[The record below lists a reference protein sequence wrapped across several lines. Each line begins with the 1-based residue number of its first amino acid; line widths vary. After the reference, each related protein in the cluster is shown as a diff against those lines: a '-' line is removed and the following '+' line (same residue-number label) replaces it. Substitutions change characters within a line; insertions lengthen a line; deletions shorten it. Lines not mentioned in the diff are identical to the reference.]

1 MGSTQPGSIEPLV
14 SIIIR
19 TKNEERWISSCL
31 KSVFRQV
38 YRNFEIILVDNMST
52 DQTVS
57 KAREYPLTLVKI
69 EKFTP
74 GKAINDGIRASRG
87 EYLVILSGH
96 CVPANEHWLGN
107 LVRNLEDP
115 EIAGV
120 YGP

>member
-1 MGSTQPGSIEPLV
+1 MAPTQPGSIEPLV

-57 KAREYPLTLVKI
+57 KAREYPG
-69 EKFTP
+69 P
-74 GKAINDGIRASRG
+74 PSRD
-87 EYLVILSGH
+87 L
-96 CVPANEHWLGN
+96 
-107 LVRNLEDP
+107 
-115 EIAGV
+115 
-120 YGP
+120 